1 MSAVTILV
9 QSVTLAKLI
18 RSGNYKAFVRM
29 TIMFLLANVAAIFAI
44 FAFSEYLKDTTNNV
58 WLTVNYLCVVLNL
71 GLANIAHW
79 EFSFE
84 YYNMV
89 RIIPFVLDEIPPP

>member
-1 MSAVTILV
+1 MNAVTIII

-18 RSGNYKAFVRM
+18 RSGNYKVFVRI
-29 TIMFLLANVAAIFAI
+29 TVMFLLSNVTGIFYIFAY
-44 FAFSEYLKDTTNNV
+44 SEYLKDTTNNV
-58 WLTVNYLCVVLNL
+58 WLIVNSTCLFIYW
-71 GLANIAHW
+71 GLSNIAHW